1 VRVDT
6 KTVDEL
12 KESLA
17 EAVGEKNVLVG
28 SEAEQI
34 SGDAPGLARGSTDF
48 APAEVSEVVV
58 VRSASTEEVG
68 RVVRPAND
76 RRTEPGEVG
85 L

>member
-28 SEAEQI
+28 SEAEQFP
-34 SGDAPGLARGSTDF
+34 GDALGLARGSTDF
-48 APAEVSEVVV
+48 APAEVSEGVV
-58 VRSASTEEVG
+58 VRPASTEEVG
-68 RVVRPAND
+68 RVVRLANN
-76 RRTEPGEVG
+76 RLTEPGEAG